1 MNSVLLIDDD
11 HAHAERVGTI
21 LAQRGLAVIR
31 AADVGDAVKAL
42 RTDAHL
48 CEIVI
53 LVIAE
58 LSRPWLTILRDLQE
72 AARQRAF
79 LEVPLFLCLSKR
91 ELGVEFQLRI
101 ERMGAR
107 YACEE

>member
-1 MNSVLLIDDD
+1 MNRVLLIDDD
-11 HAHAERVGTI
+11 GAHAERVGTI
-21 LAQRGLAVIR
+21 LAQRGITVIR
-31 AADVGDAVKAL
+31 ASDAGDAVKTL
-42 RTDAHL
+42 RTDPHV

-58 LSRPWLTILRDLQE
+58 LSRPWLTILRNLQE

-79 LEVPLFLCLSKR
+79 LEGPLFLCLSKR

>member
-11 HAHAERVGTI
+11 GAHAERLGTI

-31 AADVGDAVKAL
+31 AADAAGAVKTL
-42 RTDAHL
+42 QTNPHI

-53 LVIAE
+53 LVVAE
-58 LSRPWLTILRDLQE
+58 VSRPWLTILCDLQE
-72 AARQRAF
+72 AARQQAF
-79 LEVPLFLCLSKR
+79 LEGPLFLCLSKR
-91 ELGVEFQLRI
+91 ELGAEFQLRI

>member
-1 MNSVLLIDDD
+1 MNRLLLIDDD
-11 HAHAERVGTI
+11 GAHAERLGII

-31 AADVGDAVKAL
+31 AADAGDAVKTL
-42 RTDAHL
+42 RTGAHV

-53 LVIAE
+53 LVIADP
-58 LSRPWLTILRDLQE
+58 SRPWLTTLENLQE
-72 AARQRAF
+72 AARQRAY
-79 LEVPLFLCLSKR
+79 LDVPLFLCVSKR

-107 YACEE
+107 YACEG